1 MRLEERNLTINDLTE
16 FMDENFNRKL
26 DETEFEILR
35 LAICSSEVKDQ

>member
-35 LAICSSEVKDQ
+35 LAICNSEVKD

>member
-35 LAICSSEVKDQ
+35 LVICSSEVKD

>member
-35 LAICSSEVKDQ
+35 LAICSSEVKD